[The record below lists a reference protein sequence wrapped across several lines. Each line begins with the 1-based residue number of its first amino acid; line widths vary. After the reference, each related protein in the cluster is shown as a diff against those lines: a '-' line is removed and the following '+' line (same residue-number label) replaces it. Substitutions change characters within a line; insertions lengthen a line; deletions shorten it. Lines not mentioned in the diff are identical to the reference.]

1 VTPYGVFANLL
12 AMPVVSALVMPA
24 GLLGLAAMPF
34 GFDGV
39 FWRLMDVGI
48 QWMIVVTQWVAAL
61 PGAIGRIAA
70 FGQGPLIA
78 ATFGIIL
85 LGLLRTPL
93 RWAGAGVLALSITWA
108 MTVKSPEVLISGDGH
123 SVAVRGRDG
132 RLQLMRSSKD
142 SYLLKEWLGADAD
155 LRLPNDAS
163 LGDGAACD
171 EAGCVTALADG
182 RLVALALQPDA
193 FADDCARA
201 VLIVT
206 SKQPPKDCA
215 AQVIDADSLR
225 VSGAMALRRSGDG
238 FVATSI
244 RPTGVDRPWS
254 PAVGE
259 PSEPQAGAGG
269 AVRRPVD
276 ATPAE
281 ADVQADEVAQ

>member
-1 VTPYGVFANLL
+1 
-12 AMPVVSALVMPA
+12 MPA

-70 FGQGPLIA
+70 FGQGPLIV
-78 ATFGIIL
+78 ATMGLIL

-93 RWAGAGVLALSITWA
+93 RWTGAGVLALSIGWA
-108 MTVKSPEVLISGDGH
+108 LAAKPPDVLISSDGH

-132 RLQLMRSSKD
+132 RLQLMRSAKD
-142 SYLLKEWLGADAD
+142 SFLLKEWLAADAD
-155 LRLPNDAS
+155 ERLPTDAS
-163 LGDGAACD
+163 LGDGVACD
-171 EAGCVTALADG
+171 DAGCVAPLADG
-182 RLVALALQPDA
+182 RLVTLALQPDA

-201 VLIVT
+201 ALIVT
-206 SKQPPKDCA
+206 SRQPPKDCA
-215 AQVIDADSLR
+215 AQVIDAESLR
-225 VSGAMALRRSGDG
+225 VSSAITLRRRGEG
-238 FVATSI
+238 FLATAI
-244 RPTGVDRPWS
+244 RPKGVDRPWS
-254 PAVGE
+254 PAVAE
-259 PSEPQAGAGG
+259 VSDPPAGAGD

-281 ADVQADEVAQ
+281 PDVQADEVAQ